1 MSSKAAAVM
10 EQARALS
17 DEERRDLAV
26 QLLDS
31 TVAPEIEA
39 AWADEARRRVAEV
52 DSGDVVVLSNE
63 EAQRI
68 IAADD

>member
-1 MSSKAAAVM
+1 M

-26 QLLDS
+26 ELLDS
-31 TVAPEIEA
+31 TVAPEIET